1 MAKERMDLLELVRKE
16 AADAD
21 LDFLREGLRV
31 LMQAV
36 MKAEV
41 VGKTG
46 AGLGERS
53 PEQLTHRNGYRP
65 RPWDTRVGTLNLQ
78 IPKVRGGGAATFPR
92 CSSRAGAVSAP
103 CSRSCSRPM

>member
-16 AADAD
+16 AADVD

-36 MKAEV
+36 MEAKV
-41 VGKTG
+41 WRKTG

-53 PEQLTHRNGYRP
+53 P
-65 RPWDTRVGTLNLQ
+65 TRH
-78 IPKVRGGGAATFPR
+78 PHP
-92 CSSRAGAVSAP
+92 
-103 CSRSCSRPM
+103 